1 MTSAWLPWAIVALM
15 FVTSAWALTQ
25 TPDDARLPMQWG
37 IRGDVNW
44 RAPRAVALLFS
55 PALAILTLGF
65 LYWLAGPDLAELGWL
80 PVFIAAIFAAT
91 HGAYV
96 FFALR
101 DVNAH
106 NNRGR
111 G

>member
-1 MTSAWLPWAIVALM
+1 MTSMWLPWAIVALM
-15 FVTSAWALTQ
+15 FLTSAWAFTQ
-25 TPDDARLPMQWG
+25 TPEGARLPMQWG

-55 PALAILTLGF
+55 PVLAVITLGL
-65 LYWLAGPDLAELGWL
+65 LYWLAGPSLAELGWL
-80 PVFIAAIFAAT
+80 TLFIAAIFAVT

-101 DVNAH
+101 DVNAP
-106 NNRGR
+106 NK
-111 G
+111 